1 VQVISF
7 RPTEEETAF
16 IEVAKDLAINKI
28 RPLIKEVDQNSEG
41 LQETLSQMSELG
53 FLDMEL
59 PESWHGL
66 ELPLI
71 SQVQILKALSYGDL
85 DFIQSLPGAG
95 DAASLIRLLPETE
108 EMQTF
113 REKYLSAE
121 NKTIAYTEAVDQ
133 EMDWGST
140 IQLENDGD
148 GYILSGRTL
157 PTRLAMQAHFVVI
170 STTDSFGR
178 IVIFYLDHGD
188 WEKEENNQF
197 GLVSSGIASL
207 QFHREKIAK
216 SQVLSIGDQAEK
228 VITQARG
235 RIQIL
240 QAAKE
245 VGLAEAALDYATE
258 YTAGRYAFGQEIA
271 KFQGVSFRIAKMAI
285 EGKAA
290 NNLVL
295 EAAVNTDRKS
305 TNDSLALRGLQR
317 AHRAVCF
324 ATDSAVQ
331 LLGGH
336 GFIREYPVEKW
347 MRDAQAQV
355 MLYGKEKDLLLQ
367 YGKRLVEEEKDVA
380 RL

>member
-1 VQVISF
+1 
-7 RPTEEETAF
+7 
-16 IEVAKDLAINKI
+16 
-28 RPLIKEVDQNSEG
+28 
-41 LQETLSQMSELG
+41 
-53 FLDMEL
+53 
-59 PESWHGL
+59 
-66 ELPLI
+66 
-71 SQVQILKALSYGDL
+71 
-85 DFIQSLPGAG
+85 
-95 DAASLIRLLPETE
+95 
-108 EMQTF
+108 
-113 REKYLSAE
+113 
-121 NKTIAYTEAVDQ
+121 
-133 EMDWGST
+133 
-140 IQLENDGD
+140 
-148 GYILSGRTL
+148 
-157 PTRLAMQAHFVVI
+157 
-170 STTDSFGR
+170 
-178 IVIFYLDHGD
+178 VIFYLDHGD
-188 WEKEENNQF
+188 WEKEENNQL

-228 VITQARG
+228 VITQARS

-295 EAAVNTDRKS
+295 EAAVNADRKS

-317 AHRAVCF
+317 SHRAVCF

>member
-1 VQVISF
+1 MISF
-7 RPTEEETAF
+7 QPTEEETAF
-16 IEVAKDLAINKI
+16 IAVAKDLAINKI
-28 RPLIKEVDQNSEG
+28 RPLVKEVDQNNKSI
-41 LQETLSQMSELG
+41 QETLSQISELG
-53 FLDMEL
+53 FLNMEL

-95 DAASLIRLLPETE
+95 DAASLIRLLPETKE
-108 EMQTF
+108 LQTF

-121 NKTIAYTEAVDQ
+121 NKTITYMEAVDQ

-140 IQLENDGD
+140 IQLEKDGD

-157 PTRLAMQAHFVVI
+157 PARLAMQAHFVVI
-170 STTDSFGR
+170 STIDSFGKK
-178 IVIFYLDHGD
+178 VIFYLDHGD

-207 QFHREKIAK
+207 HFHREKIAK
-216 SQVLSIGDQAEK
+216 SQVLSIGEQAEK
-228 VITQARG
+228 VINQARS

-245 VGLAEAALDYATE
+245 IGVAEAALDYATE

-285 EGKAA
+285 QVNAA

-295 EAAVNTDRKS
+295 EAGVNADINSTD
-305 TNDSLALRGLQR
+305 DSLALRGLQR

-347 MRDAQAQV
+347 MRDAEAQV

-367 YGKRLVEEEKDVA
+367 YGKRLVEKEKDVTTV
-380 RL
+380 